1 MKQQQQHHRTMPKRG
16 DAPRVLPV
24 AAMMMTIAIAIA
36 IATGCAIDG
45 IEAFS
50 ISRGTLQQRQRRLRS
65 TATTAATTSTSL
77 KYFDDCERKLE
88 PFELILGQ
96 EGLFGRDFSSASPS
110 PTRRSSITNM
120 TFSQEKL
127 LALDTLLGYNP
138 TSASQLSDIS
148 VEEETLRW
156 AVDTNVVWS
165 PDEDYEEED
174 YKEDEDTSGH
184 KASSPS
190 AKYDKIQD
198 LLVASEC
205 QTTLD
210 SLVYFWRMLADT
222 LSSSVNSEKDSPSS
236 SSSSS
241 SADGTTAATTT
252 TTTKLVV
259 FPQTESLW
267 DYDQSVLLL
276 QAIEICKP
284 WFLPIDTTLRLD
296 LFHPQYKYS
305 PRMWSQE
312 THSPFP
318 TVGVVV
324 GSSQPRREGQETKE
338 HPLSSPLKQI
348 VDNPVIDME
357 ATKAKLNAL
366 FESVDAVAPTS
377 STRSQRIPTT
387 TTCQQSS
394 SENIKSR
401 RQEIIEETRMW
412 LSDTQQQE
420 DCHRYCKNGHD
431 DSSSEA
437 WKVETETD
445 PVQLYKTLWES
456 IQSLVSSSAAAAAA
470 QASQTNDK
478 DTKVAAVVIIAPL
491 FDGHTIHRVAVTVNA
506 ALKKL
511 KIPVCVTRVNHPSSS
526 TEKQQTDTAP
536 YGLIELS
543 LEQ

>member
-366 FESVDAVAPTS
+366 FESVDAVAPTTAS
-377 STRSQRIPTT
+377 SRRSPTT
-387 TTCQQSS
+387 TRASEESS
-394 SENIKSR
+394 SKYVKSR
-401 RQEIIEETRMW
+401 RQEITKETQTW
-412 LSDTQQQE
+412 LAAIQE
-420 DCHRYCKNGHD
+420 QDGHNYDKNDHD
-431 DSSSEA
+431 HPSSEA

-445 PVQLYKTLWES
+445 PVQLYKILWES
-456 IQSLVSSSAAAAAA
+456 IQSLVSSSSSAK
-470 QASQTNDK
+470 ASQTNDK
-478 DTKVAAVVIIAPL
+478 DTTGAAAAVVIAPL